1 MEGRPGGAWRVQGPA
16 GAPVAGLPIGFRFRP
31 TDEELLLHYLRRKAL
46 ACPLPAGI
54 IPDADLARLHP
65 WDLLPPGTVPCAVLS
80 RSIATPRPCYPHW
93 H

>member
-1 MEGRPGGAWRVQGPA
+1 MEGRRP

-46 ACPLPAGI
+46 ACPLPAGV

-65 WDLLPPGTVPCAVLS
+65 WDLLPAAAAAPGTVPLH
-80 RSIATPRPCYPHW
+80 RTPSPALPLASLT
-93 H
+93 

>member
-1 MEGRPGGAWRVQGPA
+1 MEGRPSGGAWRVQ

-46 ACPLPAGI
+46 DCPLPAGV

-65 WDLLPPGTVPCAVLS
+65 SDLLPHPGTDRLL
-80 RSIATPRPCYPHW
+80 PRPHCR
-93 H
+93 